1 MNATNGIDTAYGA
14 EVVEGVVLVRLKT
27 NALKIITDP
36 LRFPQFYSDVESLNG
51 ASELC
56 GYALINDI
64 GYDGPAS
71 MAELLEQISQ
81 DEQALIRVGRQ
92 VLPAYELI
100 TARFRNSIG
109 RYLLALMA
117 LEKPSIAAVQGVQNG
132 EYLGVSLAFD
142 MRVAT
147 REASFVF
154 DNVRTGLPPSPA
166 LTHLLPRYIGIGRTM
181 SLLQSGATID
191 AQEAQ
196 ALGLITH
203 VVDNPGE
210 LPSECLNGIHRLE
223 ANYRNVLAFQRKQ
236 VLPSVEEM
244 QSALTHWYKAM
255 VKSVNDLRK
264 GRA

>member
-1 MNATNGIDTAYGA
+1 MNATGRIDTIYET
-14 EVVEGVVLVRLKT
+14 EVVEGVVLVRLRT
-27 NALKIITDP
+27 NALNIITDP
-36 LRFPQFYSDVESLNG
+36 LRFPQFYNEIESLND

-71 MAELLEQISQ
+71 IATLLEEISQ
-81 DEQALIRVGRQ
+81 DEQALIRAGRQ

-100 TARFRNSIG
+100 TARFRSSVG
-109 RYLLALMA
+109 RYLLSVMA
-117 LEKPSIAAVQGVQNG
+117 LEKPSIAGVQGAQSG

-147 REASFVF
+147 RDTSFAF

-166 LTHLLPRYIGIGRTM
+166 LTHLMPRYIGIGRTM
-181 SLLQSGATID
+181 SLLQDGATID
-191 AQEAQ
+191 AQEAH

-203 VVDNPGE
+203 LVDNPGE
-210 LPSECLNGIHRLE
+210 LPSECLKGIHALE

-236 VLPSVEEM
+236 ILPSFEEM
-244 QSALTHWYKAM
+244 QSALTQWYKAM

-264 GRA
+264 GGA